1 MENHP
6 TNLGLIIIIMIACEP
21 VYLGVYRDPFQL
33 ITMQRYNAIMRL
45 KNVFSIAFSI
55 AFKTPPKAFVYRE
68 EKFFKKNMRLS
79 SERSIA

>member
-33 ITMQRYNAIMRL
+33 ISQAKVDTKKTSQKL
-45 KNVFSIAFSI
+45 WNVLVII
-55 AFKTPPKAFVYRE
+55 W
-68 EKFFKKNMRLS
+68 
-79 SERSIA
+79 